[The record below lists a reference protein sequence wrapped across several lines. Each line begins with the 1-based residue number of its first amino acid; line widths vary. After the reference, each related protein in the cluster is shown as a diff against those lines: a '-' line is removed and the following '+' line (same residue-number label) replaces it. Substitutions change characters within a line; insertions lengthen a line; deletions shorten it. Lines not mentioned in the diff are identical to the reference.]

1 MFAFRSSPYPPFQRA
16 ITRHAAL
23 ALLLLAALAAGSP
36 GYCDPIHDAAR
47 DGDVKKV
54 ESLLK
59 VNPALVSSKDEK
71 YGQTPLHVAAF
82 NDRLEV
88 AKLLIENKADI
99 NAVANNG
106 STPLHLAAAKGNKD
120 IVELLL
126 ANNVNINAVDH
137 DGWSPLHSS
146 VVWQHKEIE
155 DLLRQHGGEDP
166 LTPKPAAAQ
175 EKVVPKET
183 GKDGQFVAYSDGT
196 VLDTKTNLMWTA
208 RDNGSGLSWP
218 GAKAYAG
225 TYRGSG
231 YSDWQLPTVAELT
244 TLLDKTKSHKSFCAA
259 AVDDLGATAD
269 DVLTSTE
276 LIHLSCT
283 RIWTSEERAE
293 KPGFATIFD
302 FHAGTDTARPDSK
315 DFVDTASRVLLVRAG
330 K

>member
-1 MFAFRSSPYPPFQRA
+1 MNRRA
-16 ITRHAAL
+16 CSAL
-23 ALLLLAALAAGSP
+23 FLLAALAAGSP

-47 DGDVKKV
+47 EGDVKKV

-59 VNPALVSSKDEK
+59 ANPALVSSKDGK

-88 AKLLIENKADI
+88 AKLLIDNKADV
-99 NAVANNG
+99 NSAANNG

-120 IVELLL
+120 IVNLLL
-126 ANNVNINAVDH
+126 ANNANINAVDH

-146 VVWQHKEIE
+146 VIWQHKDIE

-166 LTPKPAAAQ
+166 LVPKPAAAAQ
-175 EKVVPKET
+175 PAEKVAPKET
-183 GKDGQFVAYSDGT
+183 GKDGQFTAFSDGT

-208 RDNGSGLSWP
+208 RDNGNGLSWL
-218 GAKAYAG
+218 GAKSYAG
-225 TYRGSG
+225 SYHGSG

-244 TLLDKTKSHKSFCAA
+244 TLLDKTKSHKSFCPA
-259 AVDDLGATAD
+259 AVDELGAAAD
-269 DVLTSTE
+269 DVHTATE

-283 RIWTSEERAE
+283 RIWTSQERAE

-302 FHAGTDTARPDSK
+302 FHSGSDTARPDSK